1 MHLILSRRT
10 AAAYELL
17 YGIFRFLA
25 AWMPNLNADNVRAN
39 RTTTQVAVTQRQ
51 RIEFEDDGTFICD
64 VVSNMLL
71 VKLKKR

>member
-25 AWMPNLNADNVRAN
+25 AWMPNLNADK
-39 RTTTQVAVTQRQ
+39 VTQRQ

>member
-1 MHLILSRRT
+1 
-10 AAAYELL
+10 
-17 YGIFRFLA
+17 
-25 AWMPNLNADNVRAN
+25 MPNLNADNVRAN